1 MLALFLAWNLILCCH
16 GSQQGKYGFDKKG
29 LPGECLKDFQ
39 CLNFLF
45 VNMSSRS
52 SVQLHALHK
61 FLSNIELVVLTTWL
75 NLLFLSLRS
84 YRVCFLSS

>member
-1 MLALFLAWNLILCCH
+1 MESIYKAY
-16 GSQQGKYGFDKKG
+16 QGNERFSMKRFSSFSS
-29 LPGECLKDFQ
+29 LKDFQ

-75 NLLFLSLRS
+75 NLLLLSLRP